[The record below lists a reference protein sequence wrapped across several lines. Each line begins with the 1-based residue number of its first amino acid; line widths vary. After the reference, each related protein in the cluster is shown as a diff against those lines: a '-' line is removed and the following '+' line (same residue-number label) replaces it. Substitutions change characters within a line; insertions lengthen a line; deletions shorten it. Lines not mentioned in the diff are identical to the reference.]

1 MPLTKCCS
9 KIGIFSLQENVSG
22 FLHYSKEVLHVINH
36 SVLLL
41 CKLSFVCKKIE
52 DIFLAALFPDDEV
65 LFFSSVLKDQ

>member
-1 MPLTKCCS
+1 MLLKDWNLFSTRKCYR
-9 KIGIFSLQENVSG
+9 FPSL
-22 FLHYSKEVLHVINH
+22 HIKEVLHVINH

-65 LFFSSVLKDQ
+65 LWFSSVLKDQ